1 MLIFYTLPFVL
12 FLLHILSY
20 FYWLYNGSL
29 DYVFFGSLIKY
40 PYSDQIIKETYAFNF
55 MIFLSY
61 LLGLFLAKLLYKK
74 KKNKTITMPSLS
86 LSLSLKERLFS
97 RILLFF
103 LYSYII
109 INFSTFF
116 SSWGNYA
123 NINKIKESYN
133 FIFEFRVL
141 INIFF
146 LYIILNHIKLS
157 MHLKI
162 LTLFYFFSI
171 CVLQARSIIFEFLFI
186 IAIPFLITKKINLK
200 IFLFL
205 CITPFIP
212 NLIVAF
218 RFVNTYSITEIIN
231 YLFSFEYLTL
241 FNLIVSEAILKYSD
255 MHEFLLG
262 SSYSNSIALVIP
274 SFIRDIFDISV
285 DSNIEIDAVRYSA
298 GVHGGGF
305 SLIGELF
312 MNFGYYSV
320 IFVFLYSIIMNSFLY
335 RIVWKYSSYMKIS
348 LIECIVPLILIM
360 TILSLRNDTSPLIK
374 YTIQLLLISGF
385 IMLLINYCRFYSRKV

>member
-61 LLGLFLAKLLYKK
+61 LLGIFLAKFLYKK
-74 KKNKTITMPSLS
+74 KKNKIITTSF
-86 LSLSLKERLFS
+86 LSLKETSFS
-97 RILLFF
+97 RILLFL
-103 LYSYII
+103 LYFYII

-116 SSWGNYA
+116 SSWGNYG

-133 FIFEFRVL
+133 FIFELRVL

-157 MHLKI
+157 LHLKI
-162 LTLFYFFSI
+162 LALFYFLSI
-171 CVLQARSIIFEFLFI
+171 CVLQARSVIFEFLFI
-186 IAIPFLITKKINLK
+186 IAIPFLITKKLNLK
-200 IFLFL
+200 IFL

-218 RFVNTYSITEIIN
+218 RFVNIYSITEIIN

-255 MHEFLLG
+255 MHELLLG

-285 DSNIEIDAVRYSA
+285 ASNIEIDTVRYAA

-320 IFVFLYSIIMNSFLY
+320 IFVFLYSIIINSFLY
-335 RIVWKYSSYMKIS
+335 RIVWKYSSYIKIS
-348 LIECIVPLILIM
+348 FIECIVPLILIM

-374 YTIQLLLISGF
+374 YTIQLLFISGF
-385 IMLLINYCRFYSRKV
+385 IMLLINRCHFYSRKNLIK

>member
-1 MLIFYTLPFVL
+1 MLIFYTLPFAF

-20 FYWLYNGSL
+20 FYWLYNGNL
-29 DYVFFGSLIKY
+29 DYIFFGSLIKY
-40 PYSDQIIKETYAFNF
+40 PYSDQIIKETYIFNL

-61 LLGLFLAKLLYKK
+61 LLGVFSAKSFYKTK
-74 KKNKTITMPSLS
+74 KVSKVTVSPLNETS
-86 LSLSLKERLFS
+86 FS
-97 RILLFF
+97 RILISL
-103 LYSYII
+103 LYVFII
-109 INFSTFF
+109 INFSVFL

-123 NINKIKESYN
+123 SINKIKESYN
-133 FIFEFRVL
+133 FIFELRVL
-141 INIFF
+141 INILF
-146 LYIILNHIKLS
+146 LFIILNHIKMS
-157 MHLKI
+157 THLKI

-171 CVLQARSIIFEFLFI
+171 CVLQARSVIFEFIFI
-186 IAIPFLITKKINLK
+186 VAIPFLITRKINLK

-218 RFVNTYSITEIIN
+218 RFINTYSITEIIS

-274 SFIRDIFDISV
+274 SFIRDIFDISINHNV
-285 DSNIEIDAVRYSA
+285 EIDAVRYSA

-320 IFVFLYSIIMNSFLY
+320 IFVFLYSIIINSILY
-335 RIVWKYSSYMKIS
+335 RIVWKYSLYMKVS
-348 LIECIVPLILIM
+348 FIECIVPLILIM
-360 TILSLRNDTSPLIK
+360 TILSLRNDTAPLIK
-374 YTIQLLLISGF
+374 YTIQLLIISGSITF
-385 IMLLINYCRFYSRKV
+385 LVKYSRFYSKK